1 MKTSKYTQYLL
12 FALFALSYTGL
23 SAQNSKNIIYVKGA
37 NFTHPILNTWI
48 GEYKKVRPE
57 VTVKIASKDIDDDK
71 VAINISA
78 NQPDK
83 KDDQLALQVAR
94 YALLPITNKQNP
106 ILEEISSK
114 GLNKDKLQK
123 LFFEKDIDSDG
134 KYPFKS
140 ESTIYSGSLS
150 TSNSVQFSQYF
161 DKEADQLRGKK
172 IAGDDIYIINALS
185 KDANGVA
192 FNYLSYIYDAKN
204 KTLKD
209 GIAILPIDLKKE
221 QWQSI
226 SSGITETLDL
236 LETQKVN
243 LIPVNPLNVTIDYVN
258 LNKDALDFLK
268 WVVTDGQKYNHDQG
282 FLVVDASQE
291 DNLKKQIDYASLQS
305 GK

>member
-1 MKTSKYTQYLL
+1 MKTSKYIYYVIVV
-12 FALFALSYTGL
+12 LFALSYTSL
-23 SAQNSKNIIYVKGA
+23 SAQDNKNIIYVKGA
-37 NFTHPILNTWI
+37 NFTHPILNAWI

-57 VTVKIASKDIDDDK
+57 VTVKIAPKDIDDDK
-71 VAINISA
+71 VAINILTVEL
-78 NQPDK
+78 DK
-83 KDDQLALQVAR
+83 KEDQLALQVAR
-94 YALLPITNKQNP
+94 YALLPITNKHNP
-106 ILEEISSK
+106 ILQEISSK

-150 TSNSVQFSQYF
+150 TSNSAQFSQYF
-161 DKEADQLRGKK
+161 DKDADQLRGKK
-172 IAGDDIYIINALS
+172 IAGDDIYVINALS
-185 KDANGVA
+185 KDPNGVA

-204 KTLKD
+204 KTLQD

-243 LIPVNPLNVTIDYVN
+243 LIPVNPLNVTVDYVN

-282 FLVVDASQE
+282 FLVVDSSQQ
-291 DNLKKQIDYASLQS
+291 DNLKKQIDYASLQ
-305 GK
+305 GNK